1 MIKSN
6 YDCILE
12 TSEFFLL
19 RLSYVR
25 SFNFLFLFHDLPL
38 DLAMLRQLIVK
49 YSCPLENVVVAVLLT
64 WRGHGN
70 IFIIITQPV
79 LYLILSCW
87 NKKKKESV
95 TDFLGKSS
103 DSAPRTDEI
112 TVEVFLSERRC
123 WAFKCLYVLCII

>member
-64 WRGHGN
+64 
-70 IFIIITQPV
+70 
-79 LYLILSCW
+79 
-87 NKKKKESV
+87 
-95 TDFLGKSS
+95 
-103 DSAPRTDEI
+103 
-112 TVEVFLSERRC
+112 
-123 WAFKCLYVLCII
+123 